1 MGKVTMPEPVGFITD
16 ESYCAIK
23 TGKTNCKG
31 AVPIH
36 KNESRVAKT
45 PLFTDDQM
53 EAYAAAKVSEALE
66 WQPIETA
73 PMDGTW
79 VRLWREPET
88 IGNASPEI
96 IAVYNAPTEYVS
108 DGVWMWPTDMY
119 DPYTERG
126 RLLAL
131 EDIKNGDFY
140 EDDSFTHWMPLP
152 LSPSTPA

>member
-1 MGKVTMPEPVGFITD
+1 MSKVTMPEPALSQVRFKGFACGWLPWMGWEWRNSMGGEKQVRHLATTEQAD
-16 ESYCAIK
+16 
-23 TGKTNCKG
+23 T
-31 AVPIH
+31 
-36 KNESRVAKT
+36 
-45 PLFTDDQM
+45 
-53 EAYAAAKVSEALE
+53 YADTKVRKALE

-73 PMDGTW
+73 PRGGTW

-96 IAVYNAPTEYVS
+96 IAVYNALTEYMS

-131 EDIKNGDFY
+131 DKIKNGDFY
-140 EDDSFTHWMPLP
+140 EDGSFTHWMPLP
-152 LSPSTPA
+152 PRPQHDNQ